1 MAKQAKLG
9 KKVAAPNVKVSSMI
23 QPVGP
28 EVAAVD
34 GGGSRGLQ
42 NIDELVKYIGGDTGG
57 GGGGGAER
65 QKSMQKKR
73 RGGKR

>member
-1 MAKQAKLG
+1 
-9 KKVAAPNVKVSSMI
+9 
-23 QPVGP
+23 
-28 EVAAVD
+28 VD
-34 GGGSRGLQ
+34 GVGSRGLQ

-57 GGGGGAER
+57 SGGSGAER